1 MQTLIQ
7 DLRFGA
13 RMLLRKPGFTLIAV
27 ITLGLGIGANTT
39 IFSVVNAVLLRP
51 LPYQNPE
58 QLVMIWGKLPA
69 YVSGNIGAS
78 AAEFADYRDQ
88 NPAFSSIAA
97 YTSSSFNLTGAG
109 EPERIVGTVASAS
122 LFPLLNVRPALGRSF
137 LNEEDRPGHDRVV
150 ILSHSLWRRR
160 FAGAASVIGQSV
172 TLDGQSHTIIGVAP
186 AGFQFPD
193 DETELWKP
201 IAFSAEQLSEN
212 ERGSRYLSVIARMKP
227 GVTIGRAQA
236 DIAALAQRMQREHP
250 VNYETD
256 SGWGVTVVSLREET
270 VGDVRLALQ
279 ALFGAVGCVLLI
291 GCANVA
297 NLLLA
302 RASTRRR
309 EMAIRA
315 ALGGRPGRIIR
326 QLLTE
331 SLLLSLAGG
340 GLGALIAVWGVGLI
354 AKLSASTLPRVNEVS
369 IDGRAIGFTFVLTVV
384 TGLLFGLAP
393 AWQSART
400 DLNESLKESGGK
412 GVESGGR
419 HRLRGLLVV
428 GEIALALMLLV
439 GAGLMVK
446 SLYRLQQVEPGF
458 DPAHAL
464 TMRLALPD
472 AKYPEPQRQRD
483 FYERLLDRIAALP
496 GVKAA
501 GAINFLPLSGTGN
514 QRSFLIEGK
523 PEPKLNVGFRMVS
536 PDYFRAMGVPLRA
549 GRLIDE
555 RDRENAPRVAVVNET
570 FASIFLANEYPLGK
584 RIKLGSAQGPFPWL
598 TIAGVV
604 GDVKHGGLDRETRP
618 EMYVPYL
625 QGLLPSWGVPPM
637 FLVVRS
643 ESEPAGLTAAV
654 RGVVKELDRDQPV
667 YDVATMER
675 LLSKSTAPRRFN
687 MTLLAVFA
695 ALALTLAGVGIYG
708 VMAYAV
714 TERTREIGI
723 RMALGAQASDALKLV
738 IRQGM
743 RLTLVGV
750 ALGSMGAFALTGL
763 IKNLLFNVRPTDPL
777 TFIVIALLLTSVA
790 LLACWIPARRAT
802 KVDPMIALRCE

>member
-1 MQTLIQ
+1 V
-7 DLRFGA
+7 D
-13 RMLLRKPGFTLIAV
+13 
-27 ITLGLGIGANTT
+27 
-39 IFSVVNAVLLRP
+39 
-51 LPYQNPE
+51 
-58 QLVMIWGKLPA
+58 
-69 YVSGNIGAS
+69 
-78 AAEFADYRDQ
+78 
-88 NPAFSSIAA
+88 
-97 YTSSSFNLTGAG
+97 
-109 EPERIVGTVASAS
+109 
-122 LFPLLNVRPALGRSF
+122 
-137 LNEEDRPGHDRVV
+137 
-150 ILSHSLWRRR
+150 
-160 FAGAASVIGQSV
+160 
-172 TLDGQSHTIIGVAP
+172 
-186 AGFQFPD
+186 
-193 DETELWKP
+193 
-201 IAFSAEQLSEN
+201 
-212 ERGSRYLSVIARMKP
+212 
-227 GVTIGRAQA
+227 
-236 DIAALAQRMQREHP
+236 
-250 VNYETD
+250 
-256 SGWGVTVVSLREET
+256 
-270 VGDVRLALQ
+270 
-279 ALFGAVGCVLLI
+279 
-291 GCANVA
+291 
-297 NLLLA
+297 
-302 RASTRRR
+302 
-309 EMAIRA
+309 
-315 ALGGRPGRIIR
+315 
-326 QLLTE
+326 
-331 SLLLSLAGG
+331 
-340 GLGALIAVWGVGLI
+340 ALIAVWGVGLI

-549 GRLIDE
+549 GRLIDD

>member
-13 RMLLRKPGFTLIAV
+13 RMLLKEPGFTLIAV
-27 ITLGLGIGANTT
+27 ITLALGVGANTT

-58 QLVMIWGKLPA
+58 QLALIWGKLPA
-69 YVSGNIGAS
+69 HVSGNVGAS
-78 AAEFADYRDQ
+78 APEFADYRDQ
-88 NPAFSSIAA
+88 NLVFSSVAA
-97 YTSSSFNLTGAG
+97 YTSSSFNLSGVG
-109 EPERIVGTVASAS
+109 EPERIVGTFVSAS
-122 LFPLLNVRPALGRSF
+122 LFPLLDVQPALGRAF

-150 ILSHSLWRRR
+150 ILSHGLWRRR
-160 FAGAASVIGQSV
+160 FAGDSAVIGRSV

-186 AGFQFPD
+186 VGFRFPD
-193 DETELWKP
+193 DETEIWKP
-201 IAFSAEQLSEN
+201 IAFTAEDLSEN
-212 ERGSRYLSVIARMKP
+212 ERGSHYLSVIARMKP
-227 GVTIGRAQA
+227 GVTIAQAQA
-236 DIAALAQRMQREHP
+236 DMAALAQRMQQQHP
-250 VNYETD
+250 MNYEAD
-256 SGWGVTVVSLREET
+256 SGWGTTVVSLREET
-270 VGDVRLALQ
+270 VGDSRLALLS
-279 ALFGAVGCVLLI
+279 LFGAVGCVLLI

-309 EMAIRA
+309 EMAIRS
-315 ALGGRPGRIIR
+315 ALGGRPWRIIR

-331 SLLLSLAGG
+331 SLLLALAGG
-340 GLGALIAVWGVGLI
+340 VLGTLIAVWGVE
-354 AKLSASTLPRVNEVS
+354 AVAELSASSLPRVNEIN
-369 IDGRAIGFTFVLTVV
+369 IDGRVIGFMLAITLA

-393 AWQSART
+393 AWQSAKP
-400 DLNESLKESGGK
+400 DLNESLKEGGGK
-412 GVESGGR
+412 GAGSGGR

-428 GEIALALMLLV
+428 GEIATALVLLV

-446 SLYRLQQVEPGF
+446 SLYRLQRVEPGF
-458 DPAHAL
+458 NPSHAL
-464 TMRLALPD
+464 TMRLALPE
-472 AKYPEPQRQRD
+472 AKYSEPQRQRD
-483 FYERLLDRIAALP
+483 FYERLLNQIAALP
-496 GVKAA
+496 GVRAA
-501 GAINFLPLSGTGN
+501 GAINYLPLSGTGN

-536 PDYFRAMGVPLRA
+536 SDYFRALGVPLRA
-549 GRLIDE
+549 GRLIDD

-570 FASIFLANEYPLGK
+570 FARVFMGDEDPLGK
-584 RIKLGSAQGPFPWL
+584 RVKLGSAQGPFPWL

-625 QGLLPSWGVPPM
+625 QPLLPSWDVPPM
-637 FLVVRS
+637 FLVVRGA
-643 ESEPAGLTAAV
+643 SEPSSLISAV

-667 YDVATMER
+667 YGVATMEQ
-675 LLSKSTAPRRFN
+675 LLSRSTRQRRFN

-695 ALALTLAGVGIYG
+695 ALALILAGMGVYG

-738 IRQGM
+738 ISQGM
-743 RLTLVGV
+743 RLTLVGI
-750 ALGSMGAFALTGL
+750 ALGLMGAFALTGL
-763 IKNLLFNVRPTDPL
+763 MKNLLFDVRPTDPV
-777 TFIVIALLLTSVA
+777 TFIAIALLLTFVA

-802 KVDPMIALRCE
+802 KVDPMEALKFE

>member
-1 MQTLIQ
+1 MRIERWFYTIPLRLRSLFRRSQVEQELDEELSYHLDRQIEEHIAKGMTPEEARYAAMRALGGIEQRKEECRDARGVLWLEDLWQ
-7 DLRFGA
+7 DLRYGG
-13 RMLLRKPGFTLIAV
+13 RMLVKNPGFTLIVV
-27 ITLGLGIGANTT
+27 ITLALGIGANTT

-69 YVSGNIGAS
+69 YVSGNVGAS

-88 NPAFSSIAA
+88 NPVFSSIAA

-122 LFPLLNVRPALGRSF
+122 LFPLLNVRPVLGRSF
-137 LNEEDRPGHDRVV
+137 LNEEDRPGHDRVI

-160 FAGAASVIGQSV
+160 FAADSSVIGQSV
-172 TLDGQSHTIIGVAP
+172 TLDGQSHIIVGVAP
-186 AGFQFPD
+186 AWFQFPD

-212 ERGSRYLSVIARMKP
+212 ERGSHYLSVIARMKP

-236 DIAALAQRMQREHP
+236 DMSALAQRLQREHP

-256 SGWGVTVVSLREET
+256 SGWGATIVSLREET

-291 GCANVA
+291 GCANVS

-340 GLGALIAVWGVGLI
+340 GLGALIAVWGIEVV
-354 AKLSASTLPRVNEVS
+354 AKISASTLPRVNETS
-369 IDGRAIGFTFVLTVV
+369 FDGRAIGFTFVVTLV
-384 TGLLFGLAP
+384 TGLLFGIAP
-393 AWQSART
+393 AWQMAKT

-412 GVESGGR
+412 GIDSGGS

-428 GEIALALMLLV
+428 GEIALALILLI

-446 SLYRLQQVEPGF
+446 SLYRLQQIEPGF
-458 DPAHAL
+458 DPTHAL
-464 TMRLALPD
+464 TMRLALPE
-472 AKYPEPQRQRD
+472 AKYSEPQRQRN
-483 FYERLLDRIAALP
+483 FSERLLARIAALP

-549 GRLIDE
+549 GRLIGD

-570 FASIFLANEYPLGK
+570 FASVFLANEYPLGK

-604 GDVKHGGLDRETRP
+604 GDV
-618 EMYVPYL
+618 
-625 QGLLPSWGVPPM
+625 
-637 FLVVRS
+637 
-643 ESEPAGLTAAV
+643 
-654 RGVVKELDRDQPV
+654 
-667 YDVATMER
+667 
-675 LLSKSTAPRRFN
+675 
-687 MTLLAVFA
+687 
-695 ALALTLAGVGIYG
+695 
-708 VMAYAV
+708 
-714 TERTREIGI
+714 
-723 RMALGAQASDALKLV
+723 
-738 IRQGM
+738 
-743 RLTLVGV
+743 
-750 ALGSMGAFALTGL
+750 
-763 IKNLLFNVRPTDPL
+763 
-777 TFIVIALLLTSVA
+777 
-790 LLACWIPARRAT
+790 
-802 KVDPMIALRCE
+802 

>member
-1 MQTLIQ
+1 
-7 DLRFGA
+7 
-13 RMLLRKPGFTLIAV
+13 
-27 ITLGLGIGANTT
+27 
-39 IFSVVNAVLLRP
+39 
-51 LPYQNPE
+51 
-58 QLVMIWGKLPA
+58 MIWGKLPA
-69 YVSGNIGAS
+69 YVSGNVGAS

-88 NPAFSSIAA
+88 NPVFSSIAA

-109 EPERIVGTVASAS
+109 EPERIVGTLASAS
-122 LFPLLNVRPALGRSF
+122 LFPLLNVRPVLGRSF
-137 LNEEDRPGHDRVV
+137 LNEEDRQGHERVV

-160 FAGAASVIGQSV
+160 FAGDSSVIGQSV
-172 TLDGQSHTIIGVAP
+172 TLDGQRHIIIGVAP
-186 AGFQFPD
+186 AGFHFPD

-212 ERGSRYLSVIARMKP
+212 ERGSHYLSVIARMKP
-227 GVTIGRAQA
+227 NMTIGQAQA
-236 DIAALAQRMQREHP
+236 EMSALAQRLQREHP

-256 SGWGVTVVSLREET
+256 SGWGVTIVSLREET

-291 GCANVA
+291 GCANVS

-331 SLLLSLAGG
+331 SLLLSSAGG
-340 GLGALIAVWGVGLI
+340 GLGVLIAVWGIGVV
-354 AKLSASTLPRVNEVS
+354 AKFSASTLPRVNEVS
-369 IDGRAIGFTFVLTVV
+369 IDGRVIGFTFVVTLV
-384 TGLLFGLAP
+384 TGLLFGIAP
-393 AWQSART
+393 AWQLART
-400 DLNESLKESGGK
+400 DLNESLKEGGGK
-412 GVESGGR
+412 GVESSGS
-419 HRLRGLLVV
+419 HRLRSLLVV
-428 GEIALALMLLV
+428 GEIALALILLV

-458 DPAHAL
+458 DSAHAL
-464 TMRLALPD
+464 TMRLALPE
-472 AKYPEPQRQRD
+472 AKYPEPQRQQN
-483 FYERLLDRIAALP
+483 FYEQLLARIAALP
-496 GVKAA
+496 DVKAA

-536 PDYFRAMGVPLRA
+536 SDYFRAMGVPLRA
-549 GRLIDE
+549 GRLIED

-570 FASIFLANEYPLGK
+570 FASVFLANENPLSK
-584 RIKLGSAQGPFPWL
+584 RIKLGGARSPFSWL
-598 TIAGVV
+598 TIVGVV

-625 QGLLPSWGVPPM
+625 QPLLPGWGPPPM

-643 ESEPAGLTAAV
+643 ESEPGSLTAAV

-667 YDVATMER
+667 YSVATMEQ
-675 LLSKSTAPRRFN
+675 LLSRSTLQRRFN

-695 ALALTLAGVGIYG
+695 ALALILAGVGIYG

-723 RMALGAQASDALKLV
+723 RMALGAQTSDALRLV
-738 IRQGM
+738 IRRGM
-743 RLTLVGV
+743 RLTLLGV
-750 ALGSMGAFALTGL
+750 TLGLMGAFALTRL
-763 IKNLLFNVRPTDPL
+763 MEKLLFNVKATDRL
-777 TFIVIALLLTSVA
+777 TFIVIALLLTVVA
-790 LLACWIPARRAT
+790 LLACYLPARRAT
-802 KVDPMIALRCE
+802 KVDPMVVFRTE